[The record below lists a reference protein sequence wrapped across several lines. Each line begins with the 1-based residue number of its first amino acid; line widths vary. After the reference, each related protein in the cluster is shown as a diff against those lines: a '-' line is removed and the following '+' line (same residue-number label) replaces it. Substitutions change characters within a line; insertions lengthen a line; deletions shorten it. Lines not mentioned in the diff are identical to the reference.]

1 MRALCGA
8 IITAGALIGLG
19 LTALGIGTR
28 YQILNKL
35 DGTPGPVLVKISQ
48 LDAPFLLLLVFLMIV
63 TLIGLGIA
71 FVGLAHHHH
80 RRLQEMQL
88 AREHR
93 SNGTAHQR
101 TTV

>member
-28 YQILNKL
+28 YQIGTNL
-35 DGTPGPVLVKISQ
+35 DGTKGPFLVKVSQ
-48 LDAPFLLLLVFLMIV
+48 MDAPFLFLLVFLMLV
-63 TLIGLGIA
+63 TLIGLGIT

-80 RRLQEMQL
+80 RRLQELQL

-93 SNGTAHQR
+93 GNGTASQ
-101 TTV
+101 